1 MSEGPDD
8 QYQTKAQ
15 SPTRRP
21 WWPVALSALVCPGF
35 GQWAQGRRW
44 TGSIQAFVAIGLM
57 VGFMGS
63 VFFDILALVPE
74 YPPMDFEGLWS
85 LAWEITH
92 QVTET
97 HWTRYV
103 IVLTGFAVVYLYS
116 VADAVV
122 WTRRQR
128 HRSSRHKGAE
138 VINEELS

>member
-8 QYQTKAQ
+8 HKRTKTQPPA
-15 SPTRRP
+15 RRP

-44 TGSIQAFVAIGLM
+44 VGSIQAFFAIGLM

-63 VFFDILALVPE
+63 VFIDILALVPE
-74 YPPMDFEGLWS
+74 YPPMDFEGLWA

-97 HWTRYV
+97 RWTRYM
-103 IVLTGFAVVYLYS
+103 IVLSGFAIVYLYS

-122 WTRRQR
+122 WISRRK
-128 HRSSRHKGAE
+128 SRGTKDNPAAC
-138 VINEELS
+138 